1 MENYAPAAVLINRKL
16 ECVYSLGPTERY
28 LRVPQGHPSYDL
40 LAMVRPHLRIKLR
53 AAIHQAAL
61 EKTRILIPGGRT
73 NYEGKPGSF
82 GIAVQAALIAG
93 EDLLLICFI
102 DDAVPVRTQVGGKTP
117 HDVEQLAE
125 LAATGSHA
133 SGTSSRNSQL

>member
-1 MENYAPAAVLINRKL
+1 METYAPAAVLINRKL
-16 ECVYSLGPTERY
+16 ECLYSLGPTERY

-40 LAMVRPHLRIKLR
+40 LAMVRPHLRTKLR
-53 AAIHQAAL
+53 AAIHQAIL

-82 GIAVQAALIAG
+82 GIAVQPALIDG

-102 DDAVPVRTQVGGKTP
+102 DDPAPVHKQVAS
-117 HDVEQLAE
+117 QN
-125 LAATGSHA
+125 AA
-133 SGTSSRNSQL
+133 